1 MSQQVDHQTSDTD
14 TRDTAASF
22 RADVFRADVYGKLEA
37 LAAAAA
43 GARVSAVDDVPS
55 GSAMLVVKRGPNAG
69 ARFLLDQPV
78 TTVGRN
84 PYSDIYLDDLTVSRR
99 HVEFRRESPHVR
111 IVDLDSLNGTFVNR
125 QPVPSAV
132 LANGDEIGI
141 GKFRLVFLTKPSAG

>member
-1 MSQQVDHQTSDTD
+1 MSQQVDHQTSDAD

-22 RADVFRADVYGKLEA
+22 GADVYGKLEA
-37 LAAAAA
+37 TAAAAA
-43 GARVSAVDDVPS
+43 GNRVWAVDDVAS

-78 TTVGRN
+78 TTAGRN
-84 PYSDIYLDDLTVSRR
+84 PYSDIYLDDVTVSRR
-99 HVEFRRESPHVR
+99 HVEFRRESPQVR

-141 GKFRLVFLTKPSAG
+141 GKFRLVFLTRPSAG

>member
-1 MSQQVDHQTSDTD
+1 MSQQVDHQTSDAD

-22 RADVFRADVYGKLEA
+22 GADVYGKLEA
-37 LAAAAA
+37 TAAAAA
-43 GARVSAVDDVPS
+43 GNRVWAVDDVAS

-84 PYSDIYLDDLTVSRR
+84 PYSDIYLDDVTVSRR
-99 HVEFRRESPHVR
+99 HVEFRRETPQVR

-141 GKFRLVFLTKPSAG
+141 GKFRLVFLTRPSAG

>member
-1 MSQQVDHQTSDTD
+1 MSQQVDHQTSDAD

-22 RADVFRADVYGKLEA
+22 GADVDGKLEA
-37 LAAAAA
+37 PAAAAA
-43 GARVSAVDDVPS
+43 GARVWAVDDVAS

-69 ARFLLDQPV
+69 ARFLLDQPI

-84 PYSDIYLDDLTVSRR
+84 THSDIYLDDVTVSRR
-99 HVEFRRESPHVR
+99 HVEFRRETPQVR

-141 GKFRLVFLTKPSAG
+141 GKFRLVFLTRPSAG